1 MRCVV
6 QRVSSASVVSEGRE
20 VARIGL
26 GLVVLAG
33 IARGDGPDDI
43 RWMARKIA
51 NLRIFGDDE
60 GKLNRSVLEAGGQV
74 LLVSNFTVCGDA
86 SKGRRPDFTDAAPFD
101 RGERLFAMFA
111 DALRE
116 EGATVQTG
124 VFGAM
129 MSVNLVNEGP
139 VTIVVESPVK

>member
-33 IARGDGPDDI
+33 IARADGPDDI

>member
-26 GLVVLAG
+26 GLAVLAG
-33 IARGDGPDDI
+33 IVRGDGPDDI

-60 GKLNRSVLEAGGQV
+60 GKLNRSVLEVGGQV